1 MAKNKQV
8 PNKQPQP
15 KVAQPTRPAPVTKPA
30 AATTAAPRARGSF
43 DKWLILFLVGFAF
56 AVNLKTIQYDY
67 TLDDTFFTKDNPFVK
82 QGLSSVKDVFT
93 HAAYYGVFKN
103 HDASYRPFLLTSFAA
118 EKEIF
123 GFDPK
128 VSHIVN
134 LILFGTLLTV
144 MFLLL
149 RRLFREYSP
158 FIPFFIVFLFSVH
171 PIHTEVVASIKSRDE
186 IMALLFSC
194 LCLTQSIKYID
205 TDRSKHLILSG
216 IYFFCALMS
225 KESPITWVVIMP
237 LTIYFF
243 RNVPWSKIIRA
254 TVPYLIVAGIYMLM
268 RINFVEN
275 DSGPVVILANNNA
288 LMSTN
293 VYSERIATA
302 LFIQLKYIAL
312 LLFPHPLSWDYSYNQ
327 IPIIGLGNP
336 KALAALAVIGA
347 LLFYAIK
354 NFKKKDVLAYCIL
367 FYALSVVITS
377 NLIVTIGATMA
388 ERFLFTASLAFCIAV
403 VFLVAR
409 LFKTDLTLI
418 SYPANKTL
426 FLVLGGLA
434 IVYASK
440 TMAQNEVW
448 RNNTVLY
455 ESGIETAPDSW
466 RTHYLLAVEYT
477 RAISKTTDAA
487 QKRELYTKA
496 IQNFTESDKIM
507 PNNAEL
513 FVLKGYAYEFGGAE
527 DSALAAYAQAIK
539 LDSTNKLAYNNMGA
553 IYLRRGAFDRGIPIL
568 SKAIAIDSTYTDALT
583 NLGASYGNKG
593 LFKEAEVYYL
603 RAVRINPDQPR
614 NVFQSMTNIYKFM
627 GDSANSQKYRALLNA
642 KKE

>member
-15 KVAQPTRPAPVTKPA
+15 KPAQPSRPAAAPRP
-30 AATTAAPRARGSF
+30 AATTADQPATKRSI

-56 AVNLKTIQYDY
+56 AVNLKTINYDY
-67 TLDDTFFTKDNPFVK
+67 TLDDTFFTKENPFVK
-82 QGLSSVKDVFT
+82 EGLSSVKGVFT

-134 LILFGTLLTV
+134 LLLFAGLLTV

-158 FIPFFIVFLFSVH
+158 FIPFFIVALFSVH

-205 TDRSKHLILSG
+205 TEKNKHLVFSG
-216 IYFFCALMS
+216 IYFFCALLS
-225 KESPITWVVIMP
+225 KESPITLVVLMP

-243 RNVPWSKIIRA
+243 RSAPVGKIVRTTI
-254 TVPYLIVAGIYMLM
+254 PYVVVAGIYMLM
-268 RINFVEN
+268 RVAFVEN

-302 LFIQLKYIAL
+302 LFIQLKYIVL
-312 LLFPHPLSWDYSYNQ
+312 LLFPHPLSWDYSYNE

-336 KALAALAVIGA
+336 KALGAIAVIGA

-354 NFKKKDVLAYCIL
+354 NFKKKDIFAYCII
-367 FYALSVVITS
+367 FYTLSTVITS

-388 ERFLFTASLAFCIAV
+388 ERFLFTASLAFCMAI
-403 VFLVAR
+403 VFLLAK
-409 LFKTDLTLI
+409 LFKTDLAKA
-418 SYPANKTL
+418 SYPTDKGI
-426 FLVLGGLA
+426 FIV
-434 IVYASK
+434 IFCVVVVYATK
-440 TMAQNEVW
+440 TMARNEVW

-455 ESGIETAPDSW
+455 ESGIETAPNSW
-466 RTHYLLAVEYT
+466 RTHYLLGVEYT
-477 RAISKTTDAA
+477 RSMNKTTDPAE
-487 QKRELYTKA
+487 KKDLYRKA

-507 PNNAEL
+507 PNNADL

-527 DSALAAYAQAIK
+527 DSALLTYAQALK
-539 LDSTNKLAYNNMGA
+539 LDSTNKLPYNNIGA
-553 IYLRRGAFDRGIPIL
+553 IYLRHGAFDQAIQVL
-568 SKAIAIDSTYTDALT
+568 TKAITLDSTYTDALG

-603 RAVRINPDQPR
+603 RAFRINPDQPR
-614 NVFQSMTNIYKFM
+614 NVLQSMTNIYKFM